1 MKELLNS
8 ILNPSDISKFE
19 FWEVQLIRKLNSIA
33 LLGLVNFTLGIP
45 FFYFTGAT
53 EILPECFFS
62 LFAAPLTIVIAKRTH
77 YIYAV
82 YWFFICAFLFFI
94 LINLKLGRDS
104 YIILF
109 YFPVVTS
116 MIQLLGRRQLLKHL
130 VTLCIICLISIII
143 IAIGFRTRFLEI
155 EQNEMI
161 NENLFLFSII
171 ISFFSTIAFMLVVIN
186 DYIKQEE
193 LIKKML
199 KEKEVLL
206 AEVFH
211 RVKNNLNIVTSLLN
225 LKKNSTESVEVQEAL
240 EECRSRVFSMA
251 LVHQNIFNNHEVG
264 LNFKTYIE
272 NLVSE
277 IANSL
282 GMNQQID
289 LALETEEISLN
300 LSSAIPCGIILNE
313 IITNS
318 YKYALSENNRL
329 QIQIIIKQKG
339 EMISIEVSDNG
350 PGISEEILAKDNTLG
365 LELIETL
372 SEQLGGECSFS
383 NNNGLVFHLSFK
395 Q

>member
-1 MKELLNS
+1 
-8 ILNPSDISKFE
+8 
-19 FWEVQLIRKLNSIA
+19 
-33 LLGLVNFTLGIP
+33 
-45 FFYFTGAT
+45 
-53 EILPECFFS
+53 
-62 LFAAPLTIVIAKRTH
+62 
-77 YIYAV
+77 
-82 YWFFICAFLFFI
+82 
-94 LINLKLGRDS
+94 
-104 YIILF
+104 
-109 YFPVVTS
+109 
-116 MIQLLGRRQLLKHL
+116 MIHLLGRKQLLKHL

-155 EQNEMI
+155 EQNQLI
-161 NENLFLFSII
+161 NENLFVFSII

-251 LVHQNIFNNHEVG
+251 LVHQNIFNNQEVG
-264 LNFKTYIE
+264 LNFRTYIE

-282 GMNQQID
+282 GMNQQIELD
-289 LALETEEISLN
+289 LETEEISLN

-383 NNNGLVFHLSFK
+383 NNNGLVFHLNFK

>member
-1 MKELLNS
+1 MSGFIHSFIEPKNTSGL
-8 ILNPSDISKFE
+8 D
-19 FWEVQLIRKLNSIA
+19 FWEIQLKKKINIIS
-33 LLGLVNFTLGIP
+33 LLGLANFILGTP
-45 FFYFTGAT
+45 FFFLIDAPQF
-53 EILPECFFS
+53 IPECIFS
-62 LFAAPLTIVIAKRTH
+62 LIALPLVVLINRHFH
-77 YIYAV
+77 YIYAI
-82 YWFFICAFLFFI
+82 YGFFISSFIFTLLF
-94 LINLKLGRDS
+94 NLKMGKES
-104 YIILF
+104 YMILF
-109 YFPVVTS
+109 YFPIILS
-116 MIQLLGRRQLLKHL
+116 MVHLIGRKETLKHL
-130 VTLCIICLISIII
+130 IVLMAFGLLTIIL
-143 IAIGFRTRFLEI
+143 IAIGFRHNYLQI
-155 EQNEMI
+155 ELNDKLI
-161 NENLFLFSII
+161 NNIFVFNII
-171 ISFFSTIAFMLVVIN
+171 ISFSTTMAFMITIIN

-225 LKKNSTESVEVQEAL
+225 LKKNSTESAEVKEAL

-282 GMNQQID
+282 GMNQQIE

-339 EMISIEVSDNG
+339 EMISLEVSDNG

-372 SEQLGGECSFS
+372 SEQLGGEFSFS
-383 NNNGLVFHLSFK
+383 NNSGLVFHLSFK

>member
-1 MKELLNS
+1 M
-8 ILNPSDISKFE
+8 
-19 FWEVQLIRKLNSIA
+19 
-33 LLGLVNFTLGIP
+33 
-45 FFYFTGAT
+45 
-53 EILPECFFS
+53 
-62 LFAAPLTIVIAKRTH
+62 
-77 YIYAV
+77 
-82 YWFFICAFLFFI
+82 
-94 LINLKLGRDS
+94 
-104 YIILF
+104 
-109 YFPVVTS
+109 
-116 MIQLLGRRQLLKHL
+116 
-130 VTLCIICLISIII
+130 
-143 IAIGFRTRFLEI
+143 
-155 EQNEMI
+155 
-161 NENLFLFSII
+161 
-171 ISFFSTIAFMLVVIN
+171 AFMITIIN
-186 DYIKQEE
+186 DYNKQDE

-225 LKKNSTESVEVQEAL
+225 LKKNSTESAEVKEAL

-282 GMNQQID
+282 GMNQQIE

-339 EMISIEVSDNG
+339 EMISLEVSDNG

-372 SEQLGGECSFS
+372 SEQLGGEFSFS
-383 NNNGLVFHLSFK
+383 NNSGLVFHLSFK